1 MVAVME
7 IRPMVPEDL
16 PGVLELERASFS
28 QPWDEAIL
36 QTEVISDNR
45 VYLVAE
51 SDGAIVGYGG
61 LLLDEDEAHIVTL
74 ASSVQRQGLGTRLML
89 GLVDAALDQ
98 GAHHLTLE
106 VRVSNKAA
114 QDLYRKFGM
123 VPVGVRSA
131 YYGNEDALVMWVHDI
146 SEPEYRARVE
156 SIREGLR

>member
-1 MVAVME
+1 MVGVME

-16 PGVLELERASFS
+16 PAVLELERASFS

-36 QTEVISDNR
+36 RTEVVSDDR

-51 SDGAIVGYGG
+51 VDGAIVGYGG
-61 LLLDEDEAHIVTL
+61 LLLDEDEAHVVTL
-74 ASSVQRQGLGTRLML
+74 ASSVPRRGLGTGLML
-89 GLVDAALDQ
+89 GLVDAALDH
-98 GAHHLTLE
+98 GARHLTLE
-106 VRVSNKAA
+106 VRVSNRVA

-131 YYGNEDALVMWVHDI
+131 YYGNEDALVMWAHDI

-156 SIREGLR
+156 SIRKGLQ